1 MIKKFDKQWVFLKI
15 TFHNLNLQKKYYIF
29 LFVDCDYS
37 IITSLYRTSVWWSW
51 RKKKFILK
59 EYLDKFNNPLCLFPE
74 RKQFENKYCK
84 VQKYL
89 IFSWYAEND
98 YVWNSNV
105 LVKKYFDFCKREL
118 FLLCRYPLICF
129 SNVWRNII
137 WNV

>member
-1 MIKKFDKQWVFLKI
+1 MGIFKNHISQFEFAKKILYFFICWLRLQHHNITVQNICMVKLKE
-15 TFHNLNLQKKYYIF
+15 KKI
-29 LFVDCDYS
+29 
-37 IITSLYRTSVWWSW
+37 
-51 RKKKFILK
+51 ILK

>member
-1 MIKKFDKQWVFLKI
+1 MGIFKNHISQFEFAKKILYFFICWLRLQHHNI
-15 TFHNLNLQKKYYIF
+15 TVQNICLVK
-29 LFVDCDYS
+29 
-37 IITSLYRTSVWWSW
+37 
-51 RKKKFILK
+51 LK
-59 EYLDKFNNPLCLFPE
+59 EKWFYSKRMLEKIDNPLCLFSE

-118 FLLCRYPLICF
+118 FLLCRYSLICF
-129 SNVWRNII
+129 SNFILFEFF
-137 WNV
+137 